1 LVGWICVEDK
11 CGKCKGKLKNNLR
24 YEILGKAKKSC
35 VPNLAEIEVR
45 VKLGNCRRRTKEK
58 LSVPVHTIYKEELSD
73 LYAKGCDMVTEFG
86 VHESVRRDIIMN
98 STNEMQLCRF
108 IYYS

>member
-1 LVGWICVEDK
+1 LVGWMCVEDK

-24 YEILGKAKKSC
+24 YKILGKVKNSC
-35 VPNLAEIEVR
+35 VPNLAGIEGK

-58 LSVPVHTIYKEELSD
+58 FSVPVHTIYKEELSD
-73 LYAKGCDMVTEFG
+73 LYSKVCDMVTEHD
-86 VHESVRRDIIMN
+86 VRESVRRDIIMN
-98 STNEMQLCRF
+98 SANEMQLYRL